1 MKNLMLGTAL
11 LTVIALPA
19 AGQDVFRTQMDPVA
33 ITASNFIGKRVYA
46 AEVAVD
52 ATEYS
57 GVQEGWNDIGE
68 INDVVLT
75 REGKVD
81 SVLID
86 IGGFLGMGE
95 RQVAL
100 GMESIRFVSDTATPE
115 DLNDF
120 FLVVTADKVVLES
133 APIFERSDVTPM
145 DGATTTADSSA
156 TDPAMADGSA
166 TDPAM
171 ADGSATDP
179 AMADTTEGTLRS
191 VDGYAAV
198 DIVGMT
204 TEKLIGAR
212 VYGPDDTDVGEVSE
226 VKLDGQGA
234 ASQVIL
240 DVGGFLGL
248 GEKPVAL
255 DLSSLDVMQATS
267 DGSVRL
273 YTKLTQDELKSLPK
287 ATK

>member
-46 AEVAVD
+46 AEVAFD

-75 REGKVD
+75 RDGMVD
-81 SVLID
+81 SVLVD

-95 RQVAL
+95 RQVAV

-120 FLVVTADKVVLES
+120 FLVVTADKVMLES
-133 APIFERSDVTPM
+133 APVFERSDVVPM
-145 DGATTTADSSA
+145 NGATTTADGAA
-156 TDPAMADGSA
+156 TDPAIADG
-166 TDPAM
+166 T
-171 ADGSATDP
+171 ATDP
-179 AMADTTEGTLRS
+179 AMADTADGTVRS

-212 VYGPDDTDVGEVSE
+212 VYGPDDSDVGEVSE

-273 YTKLTQDELKSLPK
+273 YTKLTQDELKSLPE

>member
-75 REGKVD
+75 RDGKVD
-81 SVLID
+81 SVLVD

-95 RQVAL
+95 RQVAV

-120 FLVVTADKVVLES
+120 FLVVTADKVMLES
-133 APIFERSDVTPM
+133 APVFERSDVVPM
-145 DGATTTADSSA
+145 NGATTTADGAA
-156 TDPAMADGSA
+156 TDPAIADG
-166 TDPAM
+166 T
-171 ADGSATDP
+171 ATDP
-179 AMADTTEGTLRS
+179 AMADTADGTVRS

-212 VYGPDDTDVGEVSE
+212 VYGPDDSDVGEVSE

-248 GEKPVAL
+248 GEKPVSL

-273 YTKLTQDELKSLPK
+273 YTKLTQDELKSLPE